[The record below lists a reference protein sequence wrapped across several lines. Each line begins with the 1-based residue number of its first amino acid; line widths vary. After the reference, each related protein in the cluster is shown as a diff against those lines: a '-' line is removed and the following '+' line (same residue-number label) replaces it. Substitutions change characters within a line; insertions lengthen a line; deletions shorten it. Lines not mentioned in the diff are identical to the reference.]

1 MDNQGATQRRGSRV
15 AKSTENFD
23 PFHVKPSFPTNKRV
37 QVPQYP
43 LSETSMLSAKP
54 GSGLVES
61 TEDESK
67 RSSDIPKENYILREK
82 GELILS
88 PLFWL
93 REEDVEKSSQLTDG
107 DQCVY
112 ITPPEVPSFS
122 DLKDSDDEGFSEV
135 SVHLLMPAK
144 YNS

>member
-1 MDNQGATQRRGSRV
+1 MSDEDLDQ
-15 AKSTENFD
+15 STENSD
-23 PFHVKPSFPTNKRV
+23 PIPVKPSFPTNKRV

-43 LSETSMLSAKP
+43 LLETPMLSAKL
-54 GSGLVES
+54 GSRLVES
-61 TEDESK
+61 TQDESK